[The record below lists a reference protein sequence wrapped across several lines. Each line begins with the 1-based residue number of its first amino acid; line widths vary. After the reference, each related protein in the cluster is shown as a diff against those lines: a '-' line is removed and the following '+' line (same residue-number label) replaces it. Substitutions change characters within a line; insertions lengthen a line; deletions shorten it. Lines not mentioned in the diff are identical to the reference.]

1 MVPVTSAS
9 ATTKAHRL
17 KTEVAVD
24 SSPTGVKEAIKTE
37 EEDSN
42 NSSNKGNNHKATLI
56 NSPRIHL
63 SNLGNK
69 RQMILIIRKQAKRI
83 KVRLV
88 LVEINTSNSQIL
100 STQVKEDLNTL
111 TLSKTSPPPF
121 KWVDLRDNR
130 NKTMI
135 SLGRFKQRPL
145 V

>member
-9 ATTKAHRL
+9 VTTKAHRL

-69 RQMILIIRKQAKRI
+69 RQMILIIRKQAKRT

-88 LVEINTSNSQIL
+88 LVEINTSSNQIL
-100 STQVKEDLNTL
+100 STVKEDLNTL
-111 TLSKTSPPPF
+111 MLSRTSPPPF

-135 SLGRFKQRPL
+135 SLGRFKRRHL

>member
-9 ATTKAHRL
+9 VTTKAHRL

-69 RQMILIIRKQAKRI
+69 RQMILIIRKQAKRT

-88 LVEINTSNSQIL
+88 LVEINTSSNQIL
-100 STQVKEDLNTL
+100 STVKEDLNTL

-135 SLGRFKQRPL
+135 SLGRFKRRHL